1 VAQIVR
7 CTSSAD
13 GRRDVYDGTADRC
26 IGLAYA
32 GLANLLMS
40 PGIGW
45 RQHPDAI
52 HSQRIAQL
60 VHPGAHI
67 SMPRYREQ
75 HAEDGA
81 QEHQRKEHPSWCTF
95 DAGLLHV
102 PAQVDVIRSQALKL
116 ALLLRGFGRGL
127 TGDWL

>member
-1 VAQIVR
+1 VAPIFQ

-13 GRRDVYDGTADRC
+13 GRRDVYDSTADRC
-26 IGLAYA
+26 IGRAYA
-32 GLANLLMS
+32 GLADLLMS
-40 PGIGW
+40 PGIWW

-52 HSQRIAQL
+52 HPQRIAQL

-75 HAEDGA
+75 HTDDDA

-102 PAQVDVIRSQALKL
+102 LAQVDVIRAQALKL
-116 ALLLRGFGRGL
+116 ALLLCRFGRGL